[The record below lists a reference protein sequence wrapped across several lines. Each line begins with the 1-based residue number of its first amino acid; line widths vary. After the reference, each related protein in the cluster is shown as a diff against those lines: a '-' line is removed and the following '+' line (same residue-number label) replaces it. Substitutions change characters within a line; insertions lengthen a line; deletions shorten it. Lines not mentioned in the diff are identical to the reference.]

1 MYENLLAV
9 YLFIFKPSPE
19 VTRGWSKLTLC
30 KYTQVC
36 NLDMSCRG
44 CAGLKRMR
52 IQALFYPCLTLPQ
65 YIGPQIKF
73 SKVPQPHNWT
83 DDPLSFSKKTILE
96 KTSARL
102 QIKHSIFLLEYKYF
116 FFCTKE
122 LQYDL
127 SKNIEKTAALPQ
139 IHELMIKDC
148 SACSLFKVPVPF
160 ILKRT
165 FWQLLSFEY

>member
-1 MYENLLAV
+1 MELKWGRRALPPKNTQAELQTVQIIPKYRPNEINKKQSLTFFFLNITWNQIFSGWHMYENLLAV

-44 CAGLKRMR
+44 WFAGLKRMR
-52 IQALFYPCLTLPQ
+52 IQALFYPCLKLSQ
-65 YIGPQIKF
+65 NIGPQIKF
-73 SKVPQPHNWT
+73 SKVPKPHNWT

-102 QIKHSIFLLEYKYF
+102 
-116 FFCTKE
+116 
-122 LQYDL
+122 
-127 SKNIEKTAALPQ
+127 
-139 IHELMIKDC
+139 
-148 SACSLFKVPVPF
+148 
-160 ILKRT
+160 
-165 FWQLLSFEY
+165 